1 MNEYYISR
9 ENESKEDIEHYG
21 VLGMKWGVK
30 HDAAKAYSKASAK
43 KIRLENEVAK
53 TRNEYL
59 KKSAKANSGVSVKYR
74 KKKAKADKLQFKADK
89 KKYGFFSNANKAAE
103 LQVKAD
109 RALYKANKYKHKYEK
124 RKDAESKA
132 SGKYARAQRK
142 AERWVRAMD
151 RTFANYDVSKLTS
164 QQTSKGEEVAKKM
177 VAAAA

>member
-21 VLGMKWGVK
+21 MLGMKWGVR
-30 HDAAKAYSKASAK
+30 HDTAKAYSQASAK
-43 KIRLENEVAK
+43 KTRLENKVAK

-74 KKKAKADKLQFKADK
+74 KKKAKA
-89 KKYGFFSNANKAAE
+89 AE
-103 LQVKAD
+103 LQAKAD
-109 RALYKANKYKHKYEK
+109 RALYKANKYKYKYEK
-124 RKDAESKA
+124 KEATESKA
-132 SGKYARAQRK
+132 SGKYTRAQRK

-164 QQTSKGEEVAKKM
+164 QQTSKGEAVAKKM

>member
-21 VLGMKWGVK
+21 VLGMKWGVR
-30 HDAAKAYSKASAK
+30 HNTAKAYSKASAK
-43 KIRLENEVAK
+43 KTRLENKVAK

-59 KKSAKANSGVSVKYR
+59 KKSAKANSGVSVKYH

-89 KKYGFFSNANKAAE
+89 KKYGLFSNAYKAAR
-103 LQVKAD
+103 LQAKAD
-109 RALYKANKYKHKYEK
+109 VALYKANKYKYKYEK
-124 RKDAESKA
+124 RKAAESKA

-151 RTFANYDVSKLTS
+151 RTFVNYDVSKLTS

>member
-21 VLGMKWGVK
+21 VLGMKWGVR
-30 HDAAKAYSKASAK
+30 HNTAKAYSKASAK
-43 KIRLENEVAK
+43 KTQLENKVAK

-59 KKSAKANSGVSVKYR
+59 KKSAKANSGVSVKYH

-89 KKYGFFSNANKAAE
+89 KKYGLFSNANKAAK
-103 LQVKAD
+103 LQAKAD
-109 RALYKANKYKHKYEK
+109 VALYKANKYKYKYEK
-124 RKDAESKA
+124 RKAAESKA

-151 RTFANYDVSKLTS
+151 HTFANYDVSKLTS
-164 QQTSKGEEVAKKM
+164 QQTSKGEAVAKKM

>member
-21 VLGMKWGVK
+21 VLGMKWGAR
-30 HDAAKAYSKASAK
+30 HDTAKAYSQASAK
-43 KIRLENEVAK
+43 KTRLENKVAK

-89 KKYGFFSNANKAAE
+89 KKYGFFSNANK
-103 LQVKAD
+103 
-109 RALYKANKYKHKYEK
+109 YKYNYEK
-124 RKDAESKA
+124 RKATESKA
-132 SGKYARAQRK
+132 SGKYTRAQRK

-164 QQTSKGEEVAKKM
+164 QQTGKGEAVAKKM